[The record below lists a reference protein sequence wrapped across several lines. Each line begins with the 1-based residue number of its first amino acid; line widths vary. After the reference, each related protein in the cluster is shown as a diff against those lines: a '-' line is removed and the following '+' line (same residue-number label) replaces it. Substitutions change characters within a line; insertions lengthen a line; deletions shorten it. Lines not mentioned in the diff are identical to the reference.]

1 MSQQILPSTA
11 TPASAVVGNDR
22 CDTADEQSEV
32 HVSML
37 VSGLKKEIVQ
47 LRGTVQQL
55 QAKVDFLL
63 SFLGIAESTA
73 TSSSITSTSL
83 AAVPQSG
90 FTADANVDTPPTS
103 TGHPSVEHER
113 TGNQLID
120 NDFPVL
126 GHPPATSQS
135 AMNYVG
141 AARQTTNLRTV
152 QNNFRDAVVYV
163 DRRHSEQRANS
174 FIVTGI
180 SESLSHSDKN
190 TVFELCAS
198 ELGIEVEIIACKR
211 LGRVQT
217 ERRRPNYVADVLAC
231 AKLLRNS
238 AVPEIKRM
246 VFINP
251 NLTKAE
257 ARTAYELRC
266 QRRLLAQRC
275 ASQRHDIV
283 DNLDVDVVS
292 NQDASSGSF
301 TDDHDNVLNVLNV
314 NAAEWQPSPQEQQQQ
329 QHSLPP
335 AGSSQQ

>member
-1 MSQQILPSTA
+1 MGAIA
-11 TPASAVVGNDR
+11 
-22 CDTADEQSEV
+22 
-32 HVSML
+32 
-37 VSGLKKEIVQ
+37 Q
-47 LRGTVQQL
+47 LCRATVQQL

-63 SFLGIAESTA
+63 SFVGIAESTA

-90 FTADANVDTPPTS
+90 FTADANVDTPSTS

-113 TGNQLID
+113 TGNQLSD

-126 GHPPATSQS
+126 GHSPATSQS

-141 AARQTTNLRTV
+141 AARQTKPTNLRTV
-152 QNNFRDAVVYV
+152 QNNVRDAVVAAVYV
-163 DRRHSEQRANS
+163 DRRRSEQRANS
-174 FIVTGI
+174 FIVAGI

-211 LGRVQT
+211 LGRVQS
-217 ERRRPNYVADVLAC
+217 ERRRPTLVVCKSANCVADVLAC

-238 AVPEIKRM
+238 ADPEIKRM
-246 VFINP
+246 MFINP

-257 ARTAYELRC
+257 ARAAYELRC
-266 QRRLLAQRC
+266 QRRLLAQRR

-283 DNLDVDVVS
+283 DNRDVDVVS
-292 NQDASSGSF
+292 NQDASSGLY
-301 TDDHDNVLNVLNV
+301 TDDHDKVLNVLNV
-314 NAAEWQPSPQEQQQQ
+314 NAAEWQPSRQEQQQQ

>member
-1 MSQQILPSTA
+1 
-11 TPASAVVGNDR
+11 
-22 CDTADEQSEV
+22 
-32 HVSML
+32 ML

-63 SFLGIAESTA
+63 SFVGIAESTA
-73 TSSSITSTSL
+73 TSSSITSASL

-90 FTADANVDTPPTS
+90 FTADANVDTPSTS

-152 QNNFRDAVVYV
+152 QNNFRDAVVAAVYV
-163 DRRHSEQRANS
+163 DRRRSEQRANS

-180 SESLSHSDKN
+180 SESLSHSDEN

-211 LGRVQT
+211 LGRVQS
-217 ERRRPNYVADVLAC
+217 ERRRPILVVCKSANCVADVLAC

-238 AVPEIKRM
+238 ADPEIKRM

-257 ARTAYELRC
+257 AIAAYELRC
-266 QRRLLAQRC
+266 QRRLLAQRR

-283 DNLDVDVVS
+283 DNRDVDVVS
-292 NQDASSGSF
+292 NQDASSGLF
-301 TDDHDNVLNVLNV
+301 TDDHDKVLNVLNV
-314 NAAEWQPSPQEQQQQ
+314 NAAEWQPSPQEQ
-329 QHSLPP
+329 
-335 AGSSQQ
+335 

>member
-1 MSQQILPSTA
+1 
-11 TPASAVVGNDR
+11 
-22 CDTADEQSEV
+22 
-32 HVSML
+32 ML
-37 VSGLKKEIVQ
+37 VSSLKREVAQ
-47 LRGTVQQL
+47 LRGTVHQL
-55 QAKVDFLL
+55 QTKVEFLL
-63 SFLGIAESTA
+63 SFVGIAESTV
-73 TSSSITSTSL
+73 TSSSTTSTSL

-90 FTADANVDTPPTS
+90 FTADANVDSPLTFTAQ
-103 TGHPSVEHER
+103 PSVEHEK
-113 TGNQLID
+113 TGD
-120 NDFPVL
+120 DDFPVL
-126 GHPPATSQS
+126 GHPPAASQS

-152 QNNFRDAVVYV
+152 QNNFRDAVVAAVYV
-163 DRRHSEQRANS
+163 DRRRHEQRANS

-211 LGRVQT
+211 LGRVQS
-217 ERRRPNYVADVLAC
+217 ERRRPILVVCKSADCVADVLAC

-238 AVPEIKRM
+238 ADPEIKRM

-257 ARTAYELRC
+257 ARAAYELRC
-266 QRRLLAQRC
+266 QRRLSAQRR
-275 ASQRHDIV
+275 ASQRHV
-283 DNLDVDVVS
+283 GNRDVLS
-292 NQDASSGSF
+292 NQDASSGLF
-301 TDDHDNVLNVLNV
+301 TDDHDKDLNV
-314 NAAEWQPSPQEQQQQ
+314 NATAWQPSPQQQHHQ

>member
-1 MSQQILPSTA
+1 MKRGLSTGDIATAAPYDSGDDDGHGVYTQTRGQRKKCKKRDANATKTKTKTKQPAAVTAIAEAAMSQQILPSTA

-37 VSGLKKEIVQ
+37 VSGLKKGIVQ
-47 LRGTVQQL
+47 LQGTVQQL

-90 FTADANVDTPPTS
+90 FTADANVDTPSTS

-113 TGNQLID
+113 TGNQLSD
-120 NDFPVL
+120 NDFPFPVL
-126 GHPPATSQS
+126 GHPSATSQS

-152 QNNFRDAVVYV
+152 QNNFRDAVVAAVHV
-163 DRRHSEQRANS
+163 DRRRSEQRANS

-190 TVFELCAS
+190 TAFELCAS

-211 LGRVQT
+211 LGRVQSG
-217 ERRRPNYVADVLAC
+217 RRRPIL
-231 AKLLRNS
+231 
-238 AVPEIKRM
+238 
-246 VFINP
+246 
-251 NLTKAE
+251 
-257 ARTAYELRC
+257 
-266 QRRLLAQRC
+266 
-275 ASQRHDIV
+275 
-283 DNLDVDVVS
+283 VVCK
-292 NQDASSGSF
+292 
-301 TDDHDNVLNVLNV
+301 
-314 NAAEWQPSPQEQQQQ
+314 
-329 QHSLPP
+329 
-335 AGSSQQ
+335 